1 MSKNENEW
9 FYILFFCFFVTVF
22 TIGKEFAVWTGSKSF
37 WNYFGLGASQ
47 KSDYLSIVL
56 FVDLVDYLI
65 MVFLFE
71 NLMPIFLQLMKF
83 EFPAQRSVL
92 TIQLS
97 HMPPPV
103 QNSNFVIVN

>member
-9 FYILFFCFFVTVF
+9 FYILFFVFFVTVF

-71 NLMPIFLQLMKF
+71 NLMSIFLQFMKF
-83 EFPAQRSVL
+83 EFPAKRSVL
-92 TIQLS
+92 TMVNKIQIL
-97 HMPPPV
+97 
-103 QNSNFVIVN
+103 

>member
-1 MSKNENEW
+1 MVLH
-9 FYILFFCFFVTVF
+9 FVFCFFVTVF

-71 NLMPIFLQLMKF
+71 NLMSIFLQFMKF

-92 TIQLS
+92 TMVNKIQIL
-97 HMPPPV
+97 
-103 QNSNFVIVN
+103 